1 MQNTYESLNNALLS
15 VNKKDIEIYSN
26 EFQDLIIDRNDNIG
40 KIGLLIAKL
49 KRVRIWEDKEKPK
62 ERWYIDKRS
71 GMKGRKKEVKEKI
84 NNDEEPELDK
94 ELKRKWTDYM
104 NHYYL

>member
-49 KRVRIWEDKEKPK
+49 KRVRI
-62 ERWYIDKRS
+62 
-71 GMKGRKKEVKEKI
+71 
-84 NNDEEPELDK
+84 
-94 ELKRKWTDYM
+94 
-104 NHYYL
+104 